1 MPKLG
6 CFRKVEVKALREKV
20 DNVASTNLKFTRS
33 KISFSFVSIIDTLK
47 FFHSWQGFSKGNRS
61 DESFPFFRPFK
72 TEINNQWVFHAE
84 SPLSFKLILF
94 VFCVIE
100 TQYSFCV
107 SKDPLLDWNSSVVV
121 SGNDY
126 WVNYNNRPDSWLV
139 TWYKLCWLLPV
150 ALIAFQQAFFCT
162 KNQNQTNGF
171 KRSLHLTASRTNK
184 PVAVVVSPTDWTRFP
199 DRF

>member
-33 KISFSFVSIIDTLK
+33 KISFSFVSIIDTFK

-72 TEINNQWVFHAE
+72 TVINNQWVFHAE
-84 SPLSFKLILF
+84 SPLSFKLIMF

-107 SKDPLLDWNSSVVV
+107 SKDPLLD
-121 SGNDY
+121 Y
-126 WVNYNNRPDSWLV
+126 WLNYNNQPDSWLV
-139 TWYKLCWLLPV
+139 TWCKLCWLLPV
-150 ALIAFQQAFFCT
+150 ALIAFQQAFFAPKT
-162 KNQNQTNGF
+162 KT
-171 KRSLHLTASRTNK
+171 KLTVLREVFT
-184 PVAVVVSPTDWTRFP
+184 
-199 DRF
+199 

>member
-1 MPKLG
+1 MTQKLTTKNFRFLSAWWNLWKGLKIFSHLHFFAFVKLKTIIMPKLG

-33 KISFSFVSIIDTLK
+33 KISFSFVSIIDTFK

-72 TEINNQWVFHAE
+72 TVINNQWVFHAE

-100 TQYSFCV
+100 TQ
-107 SKDPLLDWNSSVVV
+107 
-121 SGNDY
+121 
-126 WVNYNNRPDSWLV
+126 
-139 TWYKLCWLLPV
+139 
-150 ALIAFQQAFFCT
+150 
-162 KNQNQTNGF
+162 
-171 KRSLHLTASRTNK
+171 
-184 PVAVVVSPTDWTRFP
+184 
-199 DRF
+199 

>member
-1 MPKLG
+1 M
-6 CFRKVEVKALREKV
+6 
-20 DNVASTNLKFTRS
+20 
-33 KISFSFVSIIDTLK
+33 
-47 FFHSWQGFSKGNRS
+47 
-61 DESFPFFRPFK
+61 
-72 TEINNQWVFHAE
+72 INNQWVFHAE
-84 SPLSFKLILF
+84 SLLSFKLIMF

-126 WVNYNNRPDSWLV
+126 WVNYNNRPDRWLV

-162 KNQNQTNGF
+162 KNQNQNQTNGF

-184 PVAVVVSPTDWTRFP
+184 PVAVLVSPTDWTRFP